1 MFSLK
6 YPPFILFETPLMP
19 VTVIFIMVVLL
30 PNDALVIAIIAV
42 VLTNWLTKSNECYCN
57 YACEKRNYNLIKL

>member
-1 MFSLK
+1 MIEGTPYTAFAFILADCKKMFALK

-30 PNDALVIAIIAV
+30 HNDAVIVAIIAV
-42 VLTNWLTKSNECYCN
+42 VLAYW
-57 YACEKRNYNLIKL
+57 

>member
-1 MFSLK
+1 MFALK

-30 PNDALVIAIIAV
+30 HNDAVIVAIIAV
-42 VLTNWLTKSNECYCN
+42 VLAYW
-57 YACEKRNYNLIKL
+57 